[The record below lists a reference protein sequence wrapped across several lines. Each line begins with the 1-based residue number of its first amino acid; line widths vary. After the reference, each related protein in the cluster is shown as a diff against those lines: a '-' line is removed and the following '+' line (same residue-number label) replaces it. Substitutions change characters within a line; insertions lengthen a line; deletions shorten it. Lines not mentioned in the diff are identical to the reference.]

1 MAAAMIL
8 NFPDGSA
15 RGNMIPM
22 SIVVPSPPL
31 PVRALVALCILNH
44 VALSGARLALVE
56 QALRLGVHSLALGL
70 MFAPFALASTLGAL
84 PLGRW
89 VDRIGARRPALA
101 GMLLTTL
108 ALLAA
113 ARWPEPEVLTVAAA
127 AIGLGY
133 TASLIALQSEIAR
146 GRDEGERR
154 AGFSAFAI
162 GTAAS
167 SGFGPFLAG
176 QIMSHAGAGAAFG
189 VLAGVSIA
197 ALAGGAWRATRLLS
211 LRAGVAAT
219 RRPPSAPG
227 SLRVLPGL
235 RRLLLADLGMALAW
249 NANGFVV
256 PIVAHRHG
264 WPADVAGNLLGC
276 FGAAVLLVRALPH
289 AWRAWG
295 SDWAAITRALLA
307 SGAVLALLPL
317 LPSVGAHVVLQVLLG
332 CGLGSSLP
340 SVMALVEAC
349 TPEGRRAEVLGLRQA
364 VLGFGA
370 TATPGAVGALVSA
383 AGLAPALA
391 LVGGALLALGAAIA
405 PRDRGAARRGLRFLP
420 RRRRV
425 TRTSASA
432 RRLPSPAGTRSPDD
446 AQRCPR

>member
-1 MAAAMIL
+1 MS
-8 NFPDGSA
+8 FPDS
-15 RGNMIPM
+15 R
-22 SIVVPSPPL
+22 PL

-89 VDRIGARRPALA
+89 VDRVGARRPALA
-101 GMLLTTL
+101 GMASTTL
-108 ALLAA
+108 A
-113 ARWPEPEVLTVAAA
+113 VAAA
-127 AIGLGY
+127 ALWPEPAVLAAAAAGVGLGY

-146 GRDEGERR
+146 DRDERERR

-176 QIMSHAGAGAAFG
+176 QVMSHAGATATFGA
-189 VLAGVSIA
+189 LAGVSIA
-197 ALAGGAWRATRLLS
+197 ALAAGARHAARLLS
-211 LRAGVAAT
+211 LHGGAASA
-219 RRPPSAPG
+219 RPACAPSA
-227 SLRVLPGL
+227 SLRGLGGL

-256 PIVAHRHG
+256 PIVAHRQG

-276 FGAAVLLVRALPH
+276 FGAAVLLVRLLPH
-289 AWRAWG
+289 AWRARG
-295 SDWAAITRALLA
+295 SDWGAITRALLA

-317 LPSVGAHVVLQVLLG
+317 LPSMTAHYLLQAALG

-340 SVMALVEAC
+340 SVMALIETR
-349 TPEGRRAEVLGLRQA
+349 TPDGRRAEVLGLRQA

-370 TATPGAVGALVSA
+370 ATTPAVVGALVSA
-383 AGLAPALA
+383 AGLVPALA

-405 PRDRGAARRGLRFLP
+405 PRGARRD
-420 RRRRV
+420 
-425 TRTSASA
+425 ASQA
-432 RRLPSPAGTRSPDD
+432 AS
-446 AQRCPR
+446 

>member
-1 MAAAMIL
+1 MACARIL
-8 NFPDGSA
+8 NFRDGSA
-15 RGNMIPM
+15 GGNMPAM
-22 SIVVPSPPL
+22 TPSIASPPL
-31 PVRALVALCILNH
+31 PVRTLVALCILDH

-56 QALRLGVHSLALGL
+56 QALRLGVHSLLLGL

-89 VDRIGARRPALA
+89 VDRIGARQPALA
-101 GMLLTTL
+101 GMALTTL
-108 ALLAA
+108 ALAASALWPRPAVLAA
-113 ARWPEPEVLTVAAA
+113 AAA

-133 TASLIALQSEIAR
+133 TASLIALQAEIAR
-146 GRDEGERR
+146 DRDEGARR
-154 AGFSAFAI
+154 AGFSAFAV

-176 QIMSHAGAGAAFG
+176 QIMSHAGACTTFG
-189 VLAGVSIA
+189 VLAGVSLA
-197 ALAGGAWRATRLLS
+197 ALAGAAWRAKRLLCVRDG
-211 LRAGVAAT
+211 LAA
-219 RRPPSAPG
+219 APG
-227 SLRVLPGL
+227 RSPARASLQGLAGL

-289 AWRAWG
+289 AWRARG
-295 SDWAAITRALLA
+295 SDWGAITRALLA
-307 SGAVLALLPL
+307 SGAALALLPL
-317 LPSVGAHVVLQVLLG
+317 VPSMAPHYLLQALLG

-340 SVMALVEAC
+340 SVMALVEAR
-349 TPEGRRAEVLGLRQA
+349 TPDGRRAEVLGLRQA

-370 TATPGAVGALVSA
+370 ATTPTAVGALVAA

-391 LVGGALLALGAAIA
+391 VVGGALLALGVTIA
-405 PRDRGAARRGLRFLP
+405 PRSRGRGASQA
-420 RRRRV
+420 
-425 TRTSASA
+425 AS
-432 RRLPSPAGTRSPDD
+432 
-446 AQRCPR
+446 

>member
-1 MAAAMIL
+1 MFAMT
-8 NFPDGSA
+8 P
-15 RGNMIPM
+15 
-22 SIVVPSPPL
+22 SIASPPL

-44 VALSGARLALVE
+44 VALSGARLALAE
-56 QALRLGVHSLALGL
+56 QALRLGVHSLILGL

-101 GMLLTTL
+101 GMALTTL
-108 ALLAA
+108 ALAAPALWPTPAVLAC
-113 ARWPEPEVLTVAAA
+113 AAA

-133 TASLIALQSEIAR
+133 TASLIALQAEIAR
-146 GRDEGERR
+146 DRDEHERR
-154 AGFSAFAI
+154 AGFSAFAV

-176 QIMSHAGAGAAFG
+176 QIMSHGGASATFG
-189 VLAGVSIA
+189 VLACVSMA
-197 ALAGGAWRATRLLS
+197 ALAGGAWRATRLLCVRGGRTAVRGPSSARAS
-211 LRAGVAAT
+211 LHGL
-219 RRPPSAPG
+219 G
-227 SLRVLPGL
+227 GL

-256 PIVAHRHG
+256 PIVAHQHG

-276 FGAAVLLVRALPH
+276 FGVAVLLVRALPH
-289 AWRAWG
+289 AWRARG
-295 SDWAAITRALLA
+295 SDWGAITRALLA

-317 LPSVGAHVVLQVLLG
+317 LPSMAPHYLLQALLG

-340 SVMALVEAC
+340 SVMALVEAR

-370 TATPGAVGALVSA
+370 ATTPTAVGALVAA
-383 AGLAPALA
+383 AGLTPALA
-391 LVGGALLALGAAIA
+391 VVGGVLLALGATIA
-405 PRDRGAARRGLRFLP
+405 PRLRGRDASQAA
-420 RRRRV
+420 
-425 TRTSASA
+425 S
-432 RRLPSPAGTRSPDD
+432 
-446 AQRCPR
+446 